1 MSIPFVVLPLGGMLA
16 DSDAPCACSVRCAI
30 RRLKPELRARRGTAL
45 VVVLAG
51 LAVATVMFVAAMKLI
66 VVQHK
71 TIELNSRQIQA
82 GWLAESAVQR
92 AAARL
97 AADANYRG
105 ETWKIS
111 AADLEG
117 RDDATVA
124 IRVKLVP
131 GKADRRA
138 VRVQADYPS
147 DPQQRARDARSEHN
161 NP

>member
-1 MSIPFVVLPLGGMLA
+1 MLRNSPA
-16 DSDAPCACSVRCAI
+16 QAGTTSTPWDGVGRSARGAGRGDRDV
-30 RRLKPELRARRGTAL
+30 RRGDEADRSTTQATESSRPRDL
-45 VVVLAG
+45 GRLAG
-51 LAVATVMFVAAMKLI
+51 RSRPVH
-66 VVQHK
+66 VV
-71 TIELNSRQIQA
+71 
-82 GWLAESAVQR
+82 
-92 AAARL
+92 RL

-147 DPQQRARDARSEHN
+147 DPQQLAVEQLREASITIHD
-161 NP
+161 